1 MESARL
7 EVRVHPGSK
16 LKRIVEA
23 ADGRLK
29 VYVAARP
36 HGGEANE
43 AAISLLAS
51 RIGVPKSSV
60 RILRGYRSRNKL
72 LLVEGLDVQAV
83 LARLR
88 ATTKRRAEDD

>member
-16 LKRIVEA
+16 LNRIVEA

-43 AAISLLAS
+43 ATISLLAS
-51 RIGVPKSSV
+51 RIGVPKSGI
-60 RILRGYRSRNKL
+60 RILRGYRSKNKL
-72 LLVEGLDVQAV
+72 LLVEGLDVQVV

-88 ATTKRRAEDD
+88 ATKRRAEDD